1 MSADN
6 VKELRDSILACAS
19 CIAGNRFTAFDGATL
34 SIEIDELIA
43 AVREDEREQA
53 IKRVLVPS
61 NRYTFCGNKMS
72 GYDEGEYLR
81 TKQTVEAIR
90 NA

>member
-1 MSADN
+1 MSADK
-6 VKELRDSILACAS
+6 VQEARHKFFGALYSDLMTGEH
-19 CIAGNRFTAFDGATL
+19 TADAKL
-34 SIEIDELIA
+34 DALIA

-53 IKRVLVPS
+53 VARVLVPS
-61 NRYTFCGNKMS
+61 NRYTFHGNRMS

-81 TKQTVEAIR
+81 TAQTVEAIR